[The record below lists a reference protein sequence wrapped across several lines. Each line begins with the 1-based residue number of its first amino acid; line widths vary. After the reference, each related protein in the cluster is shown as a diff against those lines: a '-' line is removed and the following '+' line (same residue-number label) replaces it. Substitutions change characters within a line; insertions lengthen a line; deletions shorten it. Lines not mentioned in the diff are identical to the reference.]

1 MEKRQSRHKRHD
13 DDSHGLSSATN
24 CEWSCRRAQVAFV
37 PQRTELTKT
46 TISVESCASGSCP
59 KLPTRRSPKTGS
71 MSAAHAGTSHFLIC
85 PVGGSTGR
93 AFDSIPGTAQRKPGA
108 DLGVAMPM
116 EGS

>member
-1 MEKRQSRHKRHD
+1 MRVGKLPEAAD
-13 DDSHGLSSATN
+13 EA
-24 CEWSCRRAQVAFV
+24 
-37 PQRTELTKT
+37 LTKDGKHVRCT
-46 TISVESCASGSCP
+46 CD
-59 KLPTRRSPKTGS
+59 
-71 MSAAHAGTSHFLIC
+71 GTSHFLIC